1 MIKTYYKYH
10 IIMPIPD
17 GIISVCALCAIIVAV
32 YTSQH
37 VVFSACERKR
47 THPESAIVQLPVNH
61 MLRH

>member
-1 MIKTYYKYH
+1 MS
-10 IIMPIPD
+10 IPD

-32 YTSQH
+32 YASQN